1 MKIRLPKIHLLL
13 NSNGK
18 LVDSDPRKSVHVV
31 DGHAIVSNDIIAVVN
46 LREYIK
52 RELGVTEESEFKELS
67 EFIDWMNGK
76 SFNKNFWDEFTKE
89 ILLEEVDLKND
100 EVEISYSGF
109 NKKLQYVQ
117 RDTNSERALQ
127 LLKANIMRDELP
139 RERFAIGGEYL
150 NLITKA
156 FGNELKYDNLLFSMA
171 EQGTSVRFSLNKKDY
186 IFGVIPESFEAS
198 MDMMAFDNCSSVA
211 DILNG
216 MSIPDIEESENQEED
231 FWNMGD
237 GEED

>member
-18 LVDSDPRKSVHVV
+18 LVESDPRKSVHVV

-52 RELGVTEESEFKELS
+52 RELGVTEENEFKELS
-67 EFIDWMNGK
+67 GFIDWMNGK
-76 SFNKNFWDEFTKE
+76 SFNKTFWAEFTKE

-127 LLKANIMRDELP
+127 LLKANIMRDELA

-186 IFGVIPESFEAS
+186 IFGIIPESFEAS
-198 MDMMAFDNCSSVA
+198 MDMMAFDNCSTVA

-216 MSIPDIEESENQEED
+216 MSIPDIEESENQEEE

-237 GEED
+237 GDED

>member
-76 SFNKNFWDEFTKE
+76 SFNKNFWAEFTKE
-89 ILLEEVDLKND
+89 ILLEEVDLEND

-211 DILNG
+211 DILSG

>member
-1 MKIRLPKIHLLL
+1 MKIRHPKIHLLL

-76 SFNKNFWDEFTKE
+76 SFNKNFWAEFTKE
-89 ILLEEVDLKND
+89 ILLEEVDLEND

-186 IFGVIPESFEAS
+186 IFGIIPESFEAS